1 MTTLREAAQQAL
13 EALEAFMQDDLRPYD
28 AQKAITALRAAM
40 AQQAEINVPVP
51 NGLAQSDAEFWLRHR
66 ADIIEACRAHG
77 LTIVTTAHGAH
88 LMQLGKI
95 EAQQADPAPGWCK
108 HCKQYSIE
116 EPLPAQQEP
125 DLRGANPIGL
135 TPPQKDL
142 QRAQFRADALA
153 QRAEPSRTQRMR
165 DAGYTRRPTAREMV
179 EKDEPVRELLISAA
193 AMAVVAERKGEYKGA
208 SWVAD
213 AILETVP
220 FSSQASQQAEPTQAP
235 CDIAEDGV
243 CEVIDCCRNPKQA
256 EPVAWV
262 LPDLLPVFSFKTA
275 QLWKRPFAEDQIP
288 LYTAPPQRKPLTE
301 EEIYEMYSEPSSDAE
316 MVEFARAIE
325 RAHGIG
331 GDDEQA

>member
-1 MTTLREAAQQAL
+1 MSTLREAAQQAL
-13 EALEAFMQDDLRPYD
+13 
-28 AQKAITALRAAM
+28 
-40 AQQAEINVPVP
+40 
-51 NGLAQSDAEFWLRHR
+51 
-66 ADIIEACRAHG
+66 
-77 LTIVTTAHGAH
+77 
-88 LMQLGKI
+88 
-95 EAQQADPAPGWCK
+95 
-108 HCKQYSIE
+108 
-116 EPLPAQQEP
+116 
-125 DLRGANPIGL
+125 
-135 TPPQKDL
+135 
-142 QRAQFRADALA
+142 
-153 QRAEPSRTQRMR
+153 TQ
-165 DAGYTRRPTAREMV
+165 T
-179 EKDEPVRELLISAA
+179 
-193 AMAVVAERKGEYKGA
+193 
-208 SWVAD
+208 
-213 AILETVP
+213 
-220 FSSQASQQAEPTQAP
+220 P

>member
-13 EALEAFMQDDLRPYD
+13 AFTMRDFATMRDFQAARAVVQDALR
-28 AQKAITALRAAM
+28 TAL
-40 AQQAEINVPVP
+40 AQQAE
-51 NGLAQSDAEFWLRHR
+51 
-66 ADIIEACRAHG
+66 
-77 LTIVTTAHGAH
+77 
-88 LMQLGKI
+88 
-95 EAQQADPAPGWCK
+95 PAPGWCK

-116 EPLPAQQEP
+116 EPLPAQQ
-125 DLRGANPIGL
+125 
-135 TPPQKDL
+135 
-142 QRAQFRADALA
+142 
-153 QRAEPSRTQRMR
+153 S
-165 DAGYTRRPTAREMV
+165 
-179 EKDEPVRELLISAA
+179 
-193 AMAVVAERKGEYKGA
+193 
-208 SWVAD
+208 
-213 AILETVP
+213 
-220 FSSQASQQAEPTQAP
+220 EPTQTP